1 MCVGCAMTWRRRSG
15 WAAFLAVLSSASSVA
30 GASPSPSF
38 TSVDDNLTYAIVAIC
53 APFALDGVD
62 RKDLP
67 INKGLVQPDGHDG
80 LAQSNPT
87 GVRVGVAGFVH
98 VTFSHA
104 STGSRSCDIQAKAAD
119 PQALRRTALSALAQ
133 RPEQFAPTKSRYL
146 PGSFATEDNLCAA
159 ADSRHPTGSVLL
171 SSPQPGERGGI
182 AIFFTLTAHEN
193 RMASCDHEGVQAN
206 YRTLAP

>member
-1 MCVGCAMTWRRRSG
+1 MRWRRCSG
-15 WAAFLAVLSSASSVA
+15 GAALLAVLSGACSVA
-30 GASPSPSF
+30 GASPGPSF

-62 RKDLP
+62 PKDLP
-67 INKGLVQPDGHDG
+67 IRKGLVQPDGHDG
-80 LAQSNPT
+80 LARPNPT

-98 VTFSHA
+98 VTFSSA
-104 STGSRSCDIQAKAAD
+104 SPGSRSCDIQARAAD

-146 PGSFATEDNLCAA
+146 PGSFATEDMLCAA

-171 SSPQPGERGGI
+171 SSPRPGERV
-182 AIFFTLTAHEN
+182 AILFTLTAHET
-193 RMASCDHEGVQAN
+193 RMASCDHEGVRMN